1 MIPEWVQF
9 NWLTICIAV
18 IPLIYLY
25 LTWNYNYWKKRNV
38 AFVKPQLIFGNYKEV
53 FLQKRTVSE
62 VMEDIYKKLDGKPFV
77 GFWRFRTPGILVRD
91 PEMVK
96 TVMVKDFHSFQ
107 DNALIVDPKMDPLLA
122 KNPFFVSGEKWK
134 NMRSVLSPSFTSGKL
149 KPLLPLMEGVCEELL
164 EYLRAAAPASA
175 PDGIEASLTAF
186 KYTVEMVARCAL
198 GIKGNNFTDSEGHL
212 RTMVR
217 RIVSPGFWKN
227 IEFMILNF
235 LPSMGSFL
243 HLSWMPRDVDL
254 FFTKIVT
261 DEMDYRKKNNV
272 IRPDYLQ
279 YLINMSKK
287 ENGVAYTEAD
297 ALGHAVTFLT
307 EGSET
312 SSITLGFAWYELARH
327 PAVQEELRQE
337 VVAARGANGG
347 RLPFEVLL
355 ELPLLDQVIHET
367 LRLHPALPA
376 MEKVCTRAISL
387 RAADGTELHVPKGQL
402 VILPVLGFH
411 KDPRY
416 FHDPERFDPDRFSPG
431 RKSDIPKYMFLGF
444 GGGPRQCLGMR
455 FALQQTKLA
464 IATMVAHFVIKAT
477 PKTPEVVEQD
487 PTSFLACAKGGL
499 WVRFE
504 ERQTSL

>member
-1 MIPEWVQF
+1 ME
-9 NWLTICIAV
+9 N
-18 IPLIYLY
+18 LY
-25 LTWNYNYWKKRNV
+25 
-38 AFVKPQLIFGNYKEV
+38 
-53 FLQKRTVSE
+53 
-62 VMEDIYKKLDGKPFV
+62 KLYEGKPFV
-77 GFWRFRTPGILVRD
+77 GFWRFRTPGLLIRD
-91 PEMVK
+91 PEVTK
-96 TVMVKDFHSFQ
+96 TVLLQEFNSFQ
-107 DNALIVDPKMDPLLA
+107 QNGFRVHPELDPLVH
-122 KNPFFVSGEKWK
+122 KNPFMLTGEEWK
-134 NMRSVLSPSFTSGKL
+134 TTRQTLTPSFTNSKL
-149 KPLLPLMEGVCEELL
+149 KPLLPLMEEVAAELVQ
-164 EYLRAAAPASA
+164 YLRANCHTCG
-175 PDGIEASLTAF
+175 PDGFDAKDLCS
-186 KYTVEMVARCAL
+186 KYTMEVVATSAF
-198 GIKGNNFTDSEGHL
+198 GIKGHSFQNPKAEL
-212 RTMVR
+212 REMTMQLLQ
-217 RIVSPGFWKN
+217 PGLKKS
-227 IEFMILNF
+227 IELMLINF
-235 LPSMGSFL
+235 LPSLADLLKLRM
-243 HLSWMPRDVDL
+243 MPVEVDQY
-254 FFTKIVT
+254 FRGVVRTVV
-261 DEMDYRKKNNV
+261 DEREKKNITRN
-272 IRPDYLQ
+272 DFMQ
-279 YLINMSKK
+279 NLINLKK
-287 ENGVAYTEAD
+287 KAVENGETYSDEDITA
-297 ALGHAVTFLT
+297 HAVTFMT
-307 EGSET
+307 DGFET
-312 SSITLGFAWYELARH
+312 SAIIMSFILHELARH
-327 PAVQEELRQE
+327 PDVQEELRQE